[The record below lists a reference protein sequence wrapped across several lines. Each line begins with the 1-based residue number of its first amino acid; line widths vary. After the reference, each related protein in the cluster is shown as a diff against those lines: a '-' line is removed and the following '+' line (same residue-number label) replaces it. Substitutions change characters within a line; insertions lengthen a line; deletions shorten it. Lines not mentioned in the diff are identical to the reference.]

1 MDLQLA
7 GQGII
12 CTGAAGGI
20 GRPTAKLLASEGARI
35 ALVDRDYDAVAKL
48 AEDLPGSGH
57 VPLAADLQDPE
68 VPDQIVVD
76 TQREFGRIDGMA
88 HIAGVMLPRPMEEV
102 DIEHWDLHQD
112 INVRSAFLL
121 ARAAARVMES
131 GDGGRMVLVSSG
143 AWLSGGL
150 PDRLPYAVSKGGV
163 TTLVR
168 ALARALGPRGINVNG
183 VAPGVV
189 ETPMMRS
196 ELAAET
202 RTAIEKDTPLG
213 RFGYPDEIAPVI
225 TFLLSPVASFVSG
238 SMVAVSGGLILH

>member
-20 GRPTAKLLASEGARI
+20 GRPTAKLLAAEGARI
-35 ALVDRDYDAVAKL
+35 ALVDREYDVVAEL
-48 AEDLPGSGH
+48 AEELPGSGH
-57 VPLAADLQDPE
+57 LPLAADLQDPE
-68 VPDQIVVD
+68 VPDQIVAD
-76 TQREFGRIDGMA
+76 TEREFGRIDGIA
-88 HIAGVMLPRPMEEV
+88 HLAAVMLPRALEEV

-121 ARAAARVMES
+121 GRAAARVMEGGS
-131 GDGGRMVLVSSG
+131 GGRMVLVSSG

-189 ETPMMRS
+189 ESPMMRT
-196 ELAAET
+196 ELSAET
-202 RTAIEKDTPLG
+202 RVAIENDTPLG
-213 RFGYPDEIAPVI
+213 RFAAPEEIAPVI
-225 TFLLSPVASFVSG
+225 AFLLSPVASFVSG
-238 SMVAVSGGLILH
+238 AMVAVSGGLVLH